1 LKNKTGTPSVRWND
15 CEKQTTPH
23 QVKIYI
29 FMLGH
34 RTTGSKS
41 TAQIFTAWQNIHTH
55 VAMAEFTLYMSLLY
69 YWFIN

>member
-1 LKNKTGTPSVRWND
+1 
-15 CEKQTTPH
+15 
-23 QVKIYI
+23 
-29 FMLGH
+29 MLGH